1 MMIKTQNNNIEKNA
15 EKSMNDKEYYYDFM
29 NNRKYHYLAV
39 SEQNASEKKF
49 YQSMMKI
56 EFRLNYFCYFE
67 TEEVL
72 KKLYIFVKIMI
83 YYVITMPKKFIKI
96 STLK

>member
-1 MMIKTQNNNIEKNA
+1 MKIKTQNNNIEKNA
-15 EKSMNDKEYYYDFM
+15 EKPMNDKEYYYDFM

-39 SEQNASEKKF
+39 SEQNAYEQNF

-72 KKLYIFVKIMI
+72 KKPYIFCKDHNNA
-83 YYVITMPKKFIKI
+83 KKVY
-96 STLK
+96 